1 MKLGDIGTEF
11 KYETD
16 HMRVWDLVLN
26 PGESS
31 PWHQHDNNY
40 VFIVT
45 KPGPLLT
52 EYEDGSTSHNT
63 FNLGDVIA
71 GHKGAVHRV
80 TNTGDSIYSNAI
92 IEILP
97 QNHILN
103 S

>member
-1 MKLGDIGTEF
+1 MELGDIGTEF

-40 VFIVT
+40 V
-45 KPGPLLT
+45 LLT

-63 FNLGDVIA
+63 FNLGDVIT

-97 QNHILN
+97 QNRI
-103 S
+103 STS